1 MCVEKTQKYEVLRM
15 LQRENEHILS
25 MDYAEGMLLICA
37 VQEESVLQKEEV
49 LRRIYQLTQQ
59 LVWYQK
65 KNPGRS
71 YRYLNPYSV
80 VLTKE
85 ETLLLDMEAES
96 NQFVVRNMQ
105 KRAMRKH
112 FVRSPQEGVVRNKD
126 FYDLGQTVRFL
137 LACADVSPFFSPGE
151 IYRINRYLK
160 KTEEM
165 AERGGGERGE
175 EVLKEL
181 PKARPPKTAQQRKHW
196 KMAAAGVLILC
207 LAGVGKNVFAGKGG
221 ADMGKISRQQ
231 ERKMLGK
238 VYAKEAETA
247 QEEIWESASE
257 NGKTTSGQTV
267 SGQVYSGKQGTA
279 YEKEEGS
286 GEMERIR
293 QLFLENTSEGNQEI
307 LRSGEEVQAELLYY
321 LAVVYEREGKT
332 EKAIAKYKML
342 CAGDGKE
349 KLQEDA
355 FCRKAALEEKE
366 GKTEQAKATYKE
378 GMEKFP
384 ESERLQEK
392 AKKLSEQKKSAETE
406 AAQ

>member
-1 MCVEKTQKYEVLRM
+1 
-15 LQRENEHILS
+15 
-25 MDYAEGMLLICA
+25 
-37 VQEESVLQKEEV
+37 
-49 LRRIYQLTQQ
+49 
-59 LVWYQK
+59 
-65 KNPGRS
+65 
-71 YRYLNPYSV
+71 
-80 VLTKE
+80 
-85 ETLLLDMEAES
+85 
-96 NQFVVRNMQ
+96 
-105 KRAMRKH
+105 
-112 FVRSPQEGVVRNKD
+112 
-126 FYDLGQTVRFL
+126 
-137 LACADVSPFFSPGE
+137 
-151 IYRINRYLK
+151 
-160 KTEEM
+160 
-165 AERGGGERGE
+165 
-175 EVLKEL
+175 
-181 PKARPPKTAQQRKHW
+181 
-196 KMAAAGVLILC
+196 
-207 LAGVGKNVFAGKGG
+207 
-221 ADMGKISRQQ
+221 
-231 ERKMLGK
+231 MLGK
-238 VYAKEAETA
+238 DYAKEAETA

-366 GKTEQAKATYKE
+366 GKTEQAKATYQE

-392 AKKLSEQKKSAETE
+392 AKKLSEQEKSAETE